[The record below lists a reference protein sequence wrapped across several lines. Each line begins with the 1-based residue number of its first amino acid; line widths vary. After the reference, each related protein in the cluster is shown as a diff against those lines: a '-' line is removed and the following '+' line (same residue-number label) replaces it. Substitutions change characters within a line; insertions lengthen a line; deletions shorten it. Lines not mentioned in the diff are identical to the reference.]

1 MNNRYYRYVEIF
13 KLFLTPVAPSF
24 PAIAMKEAVIIIAA
38 FEQGAVFAAGVPV
51 EKRALLDALSLG
63 IKEFFKPISN
73 AIVL

>member
-13 KLFLTPVAPSF
+13 KLFSTPVAPSSR
-24 PAIAMKEAVIIIAA
+24 AISTEESIIIIAA